1 MSLTLS
7 LSQLAKIVGIEANFA
22 DIAVSGAVIDT
33 RKITPG
39 NLFVALKG
47 ERVDGHDFLAQAREA
62 GASAAL
68 VSETRDDPLPQLQV
82 QDVRKAFAA
91 IARAWLQRSRAKVVA
106 VTGSN
111 GKTSVKEMISAILR
125 QAGPVLATEGNLNN
139 DLGVPLTLC
148 RLDAEDKFAV
158 IEMGTNHPG
167 EIAELVKIAAPDV
180 ALINNIAPAHLE
192 GFGSEAGVTEEKGAI
207 YQGLVADGIAVV
219 NAEMPYQDVWAPMI
233 AERKTVSFALEKEAD
248 VRADYI
254 QPEASGSHF
263 MVNIEGVNHHFSL
276 PLPGMH
282 NVNNALA
289 AIAVCRAL
297 DIPVDAM
304 VRGLASIKAVPHRLQ
319 LRAGIN
325 ASKLIDDTYNANPGS
340 YQQALM
346 TLAGF
351 GGEHWL
357 VLGDFG
363 ELGADSDN
371 IHTEMGKQAS
381 ASGVS
386 RLFTVGDSSRM
397 AAQKFGCGAQH
408 FEDIDSLQQHLQQAL
423 NQEVVCL
430 IKGSR
435 FMQLDKLA
443 DQLAQEGEG

>member
-1 MSLTLS
+1 MSLNLS
-7 LSQLAKIVGIEANFA
+7 LKQLAKIVGCDAEVA
-22 DIAVSGAVIDT
+22 DVNVNGAVIDT
-33 RKITPG
+33 RQIRPG

-68 VSETRDDPLPQLQV
+68 VTETRDDPLPQLQV
-82 QDVRKAFAA
+82 QDVREAFAA
-91 IARAWLQRSRAKVVA
+91 IARTWLQRSRTKVVA

-111 GKTSVKEMISAILR
+111 GKTSVKEMITAILR
-125 QAGPVLATEGNLNN
+125 QTGPVLATKGNLNN
-139 DLGVPLTLC
+139 NLGVPLTLC
-148 RLDAEDKFAV
+148 RLDAEDKYAV

-180 ALINNIAPAHLE
+180 ALINNIGPAHLE
-192 GFGSEAGVTEEKGAI
+192 GFGSETGVAQEKGAI
-207 YQGLVADGIAVV
+207 YQGLKADGIAVV
-219 NAEMPYQDVWAPMI
+219 NADMPYETVWAPMI
-233 AERKTVSFALEKEAD
+233 ADRKTVSFALENDAEIK
-248 VRADYI
+248 ADYI
-254 QPEASGSHF
+254 QPEVSGSHF

-276 PLPGMH
+276 PLPGVH

-325 ASKLIDDTYNANPGS
+325 GSKLIDDTYNANPGS
-340 YQQALM
+340 YQQALI

-351 GGEHWL
+351 SGEHWL

-363 ELGADSDN
+363 ELGADSEQ
-371 IHTEMGKQAS
+371 IHAEMGKQAS
-381 ASGVS
+381 EAGVS
-386 RLFTVGDSSRM
+386 QLFTVGDSSRM
-397 AAQKFGCGAQH
+397 AAQQFGCGAQH

-423 NQEVVCL
+423 NEDVNCL

-443 DQLAQEGEG
+443 DQLAHEGES